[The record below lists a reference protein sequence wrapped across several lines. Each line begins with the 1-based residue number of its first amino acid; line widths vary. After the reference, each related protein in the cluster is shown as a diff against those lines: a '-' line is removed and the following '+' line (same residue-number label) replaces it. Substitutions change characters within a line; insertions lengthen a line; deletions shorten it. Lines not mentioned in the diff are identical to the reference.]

1 MTQITAAELK
11 QRIDAGEKLNIIDVR
26 EPAEYAEYNMGA
38 KLIPLGQ
45 IMSLQIDELEDLRN
59 EEIIIHCRS
68 GMRSMQACAMLEQA
82 GFTNLVNVT
91 GGILA
96 WQQLS

>member
-1 MTQITAAELK
+1 MRQITAAELK
-11 QRIDAGEKLNIIDVR
+11 SRVNAGEKLNIIDVR
-26 EPAEYAEYNMGA
+26 EPAEYAESNMGA

-45 IMSLQIDELEDLRN
+45 IMSMQLDELEDLRN

-68 GMRSMQACAMLEQA
+68 GARSMQACAMLEQA
-82 GFTNLVNVT
+82 GFTNLVNVI

-96 WQQLS
+96 WQQLP

>member
-1 MTQITAAELK
+1 MTQITAADLK
-11 QRIDAGEKLNIIDVR
+11 GRVEAGEKLNIIDVR
-26 EPAEYAEYNMGA
+26 EPAEYAESNMGA

-45 IMSLQIDELEDLRN
+45 IMSMQIDELEDLRN

-68 GMRSMQACAMLEQA
+68 GARSMQACAMLEQA
-82 GFTNLVNVT
+82 GFTNVVNVT